1 MLQVSHGCVSK
12 ILARYNDT
20 GSILPGTIG
29 GSKPRVTTNR
39 VVDAIRRYKE
49 KDPGIFAWEIRD
61 KLLADAVCDKYNVPS
76 VSSISRILRNKIT
89 HAAYDDVIAGPPG
102 CGGGAM
108 AGSKADLL
116 QCRRFYGSLYPYAMY
131 PASAPCSVDRDR
143 PVSGCFYPT
152 TPGGAA
158 AEASLRGL
166 AGGMS
171 PYPVGSACAA
181 AAAAAAAAVAG
192 SKSPVGSAHAAITP
206 SAAAAAAALR
216 AAAASGAC
224 WPSAYSVTDILGFRS
239 LHGACALAPS
249 LDATPDHSPSSTV
262 SSIAATATLPGV
274 KTDSCAGTAAGGLAT
289 DAAQH
294 RHEHRHQYLQQQQQQ
309 PQHLQSY
316 RHRSSTRDHP
326 SHNFMSAYHHQYPPS
341 VNCATA
347 APQPYNFNYA
357 VGALA
362 HPSMYIHS

>member
-1 MLQVSHGCVSK
+1 MVQVSHGCVSK

-89 HAAYDDVIAGPPG
+89 RAAFDDVISGSG
-102 CGGGAM
+102 CGVSGAM

-116 QCRRFYGSLYPYAMY
+116 QCRRLYGSLYPYAVY
-131 PASAPCSVDRDR
+131 PGGGPCSLDRDR
-143 PVSGCFYPT
+143 GASGCLYPT

-158 AEASLRGL
+158 EASLRDL
-166 AGGMS
+166 GGMS

-181 AAAAAAAAVAG
+181 AAAAAAAVAR
-192 SKSPVGSAHAAITP
+192 SKSPVPSAHTPITP
-206 SAAAAAAALR
+206 TAAAAAAALR
-216 AAAASGAC
+216 VAAASGTC

-239 LHGACALAPS
+239 LRSACALAPS
-249 LDATPDHSPSSTV
+249 IGVLDASPEQSPSSSV
-262 SSIAATATLPGV
+262 SASTASLPGT
-274 KTDSCAGTAAGGLAT
+274 KNDSCGGTAAGGLPSET
-289 DAAQH
+289 VSH
-294 RHEHRHQYLQQQQQQ
+294 PHHHHEHRHHYVQQQQQQ
-309 PQHLQSY
+309 HSLQSY
-316 RHRSSTRDHP
+316 RHRSSGACEP
-326 SHNFMSAYHHQYPPS
+326 PHNFMSASYHTQYSP
-341 VNCATA
+341 VNCGAVGA
-347 APQPYNFNYA
+347 QQYNFNYA

-362 HPSMYIHS
+362 HPSMYIRS